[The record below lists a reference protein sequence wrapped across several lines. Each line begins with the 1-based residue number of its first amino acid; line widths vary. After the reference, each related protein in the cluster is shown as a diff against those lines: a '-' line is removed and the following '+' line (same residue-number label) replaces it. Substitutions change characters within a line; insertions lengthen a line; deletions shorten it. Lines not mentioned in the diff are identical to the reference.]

1 MGLEKVLVEHGH
13 CKEEEDKVLFVGV
26 YDGHKGSLT
35 SKLCADNLHKDLET
49 RMNKARR
56 MFGIASAQ
64 KAGST
69 SSITHQ
75 SLNKNWLRMVGS
87 TAIVALVYKERIV
100 VANAGNCR
108 CVLSR
113 DKVAVDL
120 SRDHSPE
127 LEMERKR
134 IEACHGFVENG
145 RLYHCNREANLKV
158 SRAIGCLIF
167 KSKDYKKCPKVICEP
182 EVTEVDIEHGDE
194 FLVVA
199 SDGIWSAMSSQEV
212 IDFVGER
219 VQCCKGRIS
228 DVCSQLIHHC
238 LDKEACSRDN
248 MTVVIIKL

>member
-1 MGLEKVLVEHGH
+1 DGFGFGACAIQGWKKSMNDAFTVYRMGLEKVLVEHGH

-49 RMNKARR
+49 RMNRARR
-56 MFGIASAQ
+56 IFGIASAQ

-75 SLNKNWLRMVGS
+75 SLWDSFHAMDKIMENGVMKSTDLSLSNKNWLRMVGS

-134 IEACHGFVENG
+134 IEACHGCVENG
-145 RLYHCNREANLKV
+145 RLYQCNREANLKV

-199 SDGIWSAMSSQEV
+199 SDGIW
-212 IDFVGER
+212 
-219 VQCCKGRIS
+219 
-228 DVCSQLIHHC
+228 
-238 LDKEACSRDN
+238 
-248 MTVVIIKL
+248 